1 MNYSEKIKSI
11 KIKYDLDNRQL
22 ANLLG
27 LSTLRIEELESQKR
41 NPTKYEKIKLERFYK
56 IRKMIEKPMSLDE
69 LMQEQKDTIT
79 SIRSSIMD
87 KVGEKLFDE
96 KVEQIR
102 EYLEDLS
109 VESMYLGLMY
119 ANNNDDDTVLTIVR
133 KRRIK

>member
-79 SIRSSIMD
+79 SIRSSIME

>member
-69 LMQEQKDTIT
+69 LMQEQKDTIA

>member
-119 ANNNDDDTVLTIVR
+119 ANNNDDDTVLSIVR

>member
-102 EYLEDLS
+102 EYLEDLF

>member
-69 LMQEQKDTIT
+69 LMQEQKDTIK
-79 SIRSSIMD
+79 SICSSIMD

>member
-69 LMQEQKDTIT
+69 LMQEQKDMIT

-87 KVGEKLFDE
+87 KVREKLFDE